1 MLGEILKS
9 AGHRVCF
16 CDRLEQCVDK
26 LADVDMVLTDIQLGG
41 FSGYQL
47 LSAIRSA
54 SEDWARRLPVIAVS
68 ASDRLE
74 KESDGFDAVI
84 AQTIHAERASE
95 DDRRHA
101 VPGPGTIWA
110 NSGR

>member
-1 MLGEILKS
+1 MGEILKS

-74 KESDGFDAVI
+74 KELSLIHISKSAEGFRI
-84 AQTIHAERASE
+84 GTFMYRIRA
-95 DDRRHA
+95 RKK
-101 VPGPGTIWA
+101 
-110 NSGR
+110 

>member
-1 MLGEILKS
+1 M
-9 AGHRVCF
+9 
-16 CDRLEQCVDK
+16 DK

-74 KESDGFDAVI
+74 KESDGFDAVLRKPFTQSELLRTI
-84 AQTIHAERASE
+84 ADPCRPPIRDTI
-95 DDRRHA
+95 
-101 VPGPGTIWA
+101 
-110 NSGR
+110 

>member
-26 LADVDMVLTDIQLGG
+26 LADVDMVLTDIRLGG

-54 SEDWARRLPVIAVS
+54 SEDWARRLP
-68 ASDRLE
+68 
-74 KESDGFDAVI
+74 
-84 AQTIHAERASE
+84 
-95 DDRRHA
+95 
-101 VPGPGTIWA
+101 P
-110 NSGR
+110 